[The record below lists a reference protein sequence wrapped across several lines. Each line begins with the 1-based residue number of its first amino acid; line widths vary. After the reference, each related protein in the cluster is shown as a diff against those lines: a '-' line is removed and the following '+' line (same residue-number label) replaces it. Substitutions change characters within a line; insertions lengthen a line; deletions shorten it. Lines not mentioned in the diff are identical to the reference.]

1 MAILRKGKEISD
13 RLHEGKTIKQIYHI
27 GKKYLTTW
35 LSFATE
41 AAIKVVFGVEEGKT
55 VITKTNDYLNQ
66 VALTDPARALLLT
79 GFINEDPM
87 LVCSL
92 IETSKTRLLLGSPN
106 AYINTGYKPTGK
118 TILEACYAVT
128 TNNYS
133 SLGSRLNYGNEMFV
147 IHNGP
152 DIQFMSGSQTM
163 MTGLKTEVG
172 KFYTFKLDAK
182 GTAYVDEQMWNVDTF
197 YGNDY
202 DIWLF
207 SNNNSG
213 VLHNAN
219 GAIYKYAT
227 IYEDTQIVANF
238 VPFVRNG
245 QAGLINL
252 MSGIFYPNANNSG
265 TFTITITDKEK

>member
-1 MAILRKGKEISD
+1 MAIFCKGKEISD

-27 GKKYLTTW
+27 GKKYLATW
-35 LSFATE
+35 LSYATK
-41 AAIKVVFGVEEGKT
+41 AAIKVVFGAEEGKA
-55 VITKTNDYLNQ
+55 VITKTNDYLN
-66 VALTDPARALLLT
+66 AIAATDTARAQQLS
-79 GFINEDPM
+79 GFINEDPL

-106 AYINTGYKPTGK
+106 AYINTEYKPTGK

-152 DIQFMSGSQTM
+152 DIQFMSGSQIM

-182 GTAYVDEQMWNVDTF
+182 GTAYVDGQMWNVDTF